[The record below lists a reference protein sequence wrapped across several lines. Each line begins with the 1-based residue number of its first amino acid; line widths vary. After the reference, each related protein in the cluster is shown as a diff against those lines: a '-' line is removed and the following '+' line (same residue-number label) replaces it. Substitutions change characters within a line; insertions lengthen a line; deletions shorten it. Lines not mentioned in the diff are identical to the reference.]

1 MEGATH
7 SPAGALAVGGSMW
20 LSNTWGISSWSPVE
34 IGAGMAL
41 ALAITGELPDLDHPQ
56 SRISNGGKSPIA
68 VVPGG
73 AAVAS
78 VLALPIVMIGALLR
92 SPLGGDLNH
101 RGPTHSVPFAVTA
114 TVAAAPLYA
123 VFFAALFWLVRALSA
138 AAGAPGA
145 LDGALQVAGDWL
157 LLHLDTLIP
166 LVAQSVFVGWLAH
179 LFADWLTNVPLPLL
193 WPLSDTRWK
202 AGTNITTGS
211 GTELAIRL
219 LVVAATLLVAWQLV
233 VQPLLPA
240 ASPA

>member
-20 LSNTWGISSWSPVE
+20 LTNAAGISSWTPVE
-34 IGAGMAL
+34 VGAGMAL
-41 ALAITGELPDLDHPQ
+41 ALAFTGELPDLDHPQ
-56 SRISNGGKSPIA
+56 SRISNAGRSPLSAI
-68 VVPGG
+68 PGG
-73 AAVAS
+73 QAIAA
-78 VLALPIVMIGALLR
+78 VLALPIMMIGALLR

-101 RGPTHSVPFAVTA
+101 RGPTHSVPFALTA

-123 VFFAALFWLVRALSA
+123 AFFALLFWLVRFLATA
-138 AAGAPGA
+138 FGAPGA

-166 LVAQSVFVGWLAH
+166 LVAQAVLVGWLAH

-193 WPLSDTRWK
+193 WPLSDVRWK

-211 GTELAIRL
+211 GTEHLIRL
-219 LVVAATLLVAWQLV
+219 LVVLATLVVAWQLV
-233 VQPLLPA
+233 IHPLIPA
-240 ASPA
+240 AATS